1 LGASIMASGW
11 PMTEII
17 AVASS
22 KGGVGK
28 TTTSFSLAA
37 AAAQRGSVIVVDL
50 DPSISLTTQMQVPIT
65 GPTIEEVLTGR
76 ATLEDALFQT
86 REGILMV
93 PGSRNVF
100 SIDVTLD
107 LLTRTFE
114 PVMDLADTLILDTRP
129 ALETMPDVLRY
140 CTRTVIPTY
149 LDGVSMPVTADTIHL
164 ALEIGIA
171 DKVSGILA
179 TNVRRPLT
187 KLARDLYAS
196 LQMSGVGMEAVVWN
210 TVQWPTALASGGL
223 SGFPELMD
231 AAVVVYEEVLTRSC
245 PQVSLRMYSE
255 AWRKTA

>member
-1 LGASIMASGW
+1 
-11 PMTEII
+11 MTEII

-50 DPSISLTTQMQVPIT
+50 DPSISLTTQMQVSIT
-65 GPTIEEVLTGR
+65 GPSIEDVLLGR
-76 ATLEDALFQT
+76 ATLEDALIQT
-86 REGILMV
+86 KEGILMV
-93 PGSRNVF
+93 PGSRRVF
-100 SIDVTLD
+100 NIHVTLD
-107 LLTRTFE
+107 LLRQTFE

-129 ALETMPDVLRY
+129 ALETMADVLRFS
-140 CTRTVIPTY
+140 TRTVIPTY

-164 ALEIGIA
+164 ALETGIGDRVA
-171 DKVSGILA
+171 GVLA
-179 TNVRRPLT
+179 SNVRRPLT

-196 LQMSGVGMEAVVWN
+196 LQMSGVGLEAVVWN

-223 SGFPELMD
+223 TGFPELMD
-231 AAVVVYEEVLTRSC
+231 AANVVYDEVLTRSC

-255 AWRKTA
+255 AWRKVS